1 MTDNSWENQNP
12 FGKPLNK
19 LVEEDL
25 KKMESDP
32 LNFESLLIEYK
43 LMYNG
48 DPSELRKDILQFANG
63 TETGYLVYGVLDD
76 PIQVVGI
83 EKSEVDPLKTTL
95 NEVLQNRI
103 DPNLNPFPSYYVV
116 PLSNGK
122 YVFIIEIHPKPR
134 GIYGLRQN
142 DNSSNRGYY
151 RYEFLKRMDGS
162 KHLMNIQDV
171 VELIEKKANATRSA
185 GKCPAAR
192 IDCCHRRQSFLKRY
206 RIEFRIYVLSYNE
219 QEISYDLK

>member
-1 MTDNSWENQNP
+1 MTDDSWENQNP

-162 KHLMNIQDV
+162 KHLMNIQEV
-171 VELIEKKANATRSA
+171 VELIEKKALDS
-185 GKCPAAR
+185 K
-192 IDCCHRRQSFLKRY
+192 D
-206 RIEFRIYVLSYNE
+206 
-219 QEISYDLK
+219 